1 MSLKERFSTNL
12 RRARR
17 RAGISQAE
25 LGRLTELHRTQIYLL
40 ENAKRMPRLDTL
52 LKLVCALEI
61 PADDLLEGM
70 AWKASLQSYGSYEVT
85 EPGAR
90 L

>member
-1 MSLKERFSTNL
+1 MSLKERFSANL

-25 LGRLTELHRTQIYLL
+25 LSRLTELHRTQIYLL

-70 AWKASLQSYGSYEVT
+70 AWESSSESYGSYEVT
-85 EPGAR
+85 APGAR

>member
-1 MSLKERFSTNL
+1 MSLKERFSANL
-12 RRARR
+12 KRARR
-17 RAGISQAE
+17 RSGISQAE
-25 LGRLTELHRTQIYLL
+25 LARRTELHRTQIYLL
-40 ENAKRMPRLDTL
+40 ENGKRMPRLDTL

-70 AWKASLQSYGSYEVT
+70 LWKSSADAYGAYEVT
-85 EPGAR
+85 APGAR

>member
-1 MSLKERFSTNL
+1 VSLKERFSANL

-17 RAGISQAE
+17 KAGISQAE

-70 AWKASLQSYGSYEVT
+70 AWKPSLQSYGSYEVT
-85 EPGAR
+85 GAGAR

>member
-1 MSLKERFSTNL
+1 MTLKERFGANL
-12 RRARR
+12 KRARR
-17 RAGISQAE
+17 KALLSQEELAQLAE
-25 LGRLTELHRTQIYLL
+25 IHRTQISFL
-40 ENAKRMPRLDTL
+40 ETGRRMPRLDTL
-52 LKLVCALEI
+52 LKLVSVLEI

-70 AWKASLQSYGSYEVT
+70 AWKPSLQTYGSYEVT

>member
-1 MSLKERFSTNL
+1 MTLRERFSANL
-12 RRARR
+12 KRARR

-25 LGRLTELHRTQIYLL
+25 LGAMTGLHRTEISFL

-70 AWKASLQSYGSYEVT
+70 AWKANVQALGTGEVT

>member
-1 MSLKERFSTNL
+1 MSLKERFSANL
-12 RRARR
+12 KRARR
-17 RAGISQAE
+17 RACLSQEE
-25 LGRLTELHRTQIYLL
+25 LGQLTEMHRTEISYL

-70 AWKASLQSYGSYEVT
+70 AWRPNVAAYGSFEVRD
-85 EPGAR
+85 G
-90 L
+90 

>member
-1 MSLKERFSTNL
+1 MSLKERFSANL
-12 RRARR
+12 RRARH
-17 RAGISQAE
+17 RAGISQVE

-40 ENAKRMPRLDTL
+40 ESGKRMPRLDTL

-70 AWKASLQSYGSYEVT
+70 AWKASSETYGAYEVT
-85 EPGAR
+85 EPGGR

>member
-1 MSLKERFSTNL
+1 MNLGERFGANL
-12 RRARR
+12 KRARR
-17 RAGISQAE
+17 KAWLSQEE
-25 LGRLTELHRTQIYLL
+25 LAQLTELHRTQISNL
-40 ENAKRMPRLDTL
+40 ETGKRMPRLDTL
-52 LKLVCALEI
+52 LKLVCVLEI

-70 AWKASLQSYGSYEVT
+70 TWKPSVQSYGSYEVT